1 MSAADTLLDFA
12 ARVKS
17 LPPEIRAALKKTRSE
32 FLTVGIYSLIINCL
46 MLAPSIYM
54 LQVYDR
60 VLVSQSELT
69 LLVSTLILVALL
81 VLVGLIEL
89 MRSRL
94 LVRVGIKLD
103 QSLSPVLFGAALE
116 AQRHQLQNNPIQV
129 FSDLT
134 QIRQFLTGNGIFAFF
149 DAPWF
154 FVYLGV
160 LFLLHPMLGWLG
172 LGCAV
177 VLICIAWLG
186 HRMTAQPNKSVLE
199 KSIVLNSDQLGKF
212 RNAEVIHAM
221 GMLENLRL
229 QWWQRYQNQALAQG
243 HLESMQHRLAAF
255 SKFFRYT
262 QQSLSLGMGA
272 LLVIQGE
279 LSPGA
284 MIVGN
289 MLMSRALQP
298 LDLLVSSWRM
308 MAAAQVSLTRVMN
321 LLHAHPL
328 RASGKLS
335 QTPFGQFELRGLTVK
350 VPGRTAPVLDNISL
364 NLPAGRVIC
373 IIGPSASGKSS
384 LVRALLGLWPQREG
398 TLLLDSAP
406 MDQWDAKLLG
416 QHIGYLPQDV
426 GLLEGTLAQNIARFG
441 KLDPEKV
448 AAAAKAASIH
458 HLLLSF
464 PKGYDTPVGEAGH
477 LLSAGQRQRLALA
490 RALYDKPAILVLDE
504 PNSNLDEI
512 GEQSLLESIR
522 TLKQEQKTV
531 LLISHRKSILELAD
545 LLLVMNAGRISH
557 MESAQQ
563 VMAQLQASEAGGQS
577 A

>member
-1 MSAADTLLDFA
+1 
-12 ARVKS
+12 
-17 LPPEIRAALKKTRSE
+17 
-32 FLTVGIYSLIINCL
+32 
-46 MLAPSIYM
+46 
-54 LQVYDR
+54 
-60 VLVSQSELT
+60 
-69 LLVSTLILVALL
+69 
-81 VLVGLIEL
+81 
-89 MRSRL
+89 
-94 LVRVGIKLD
+94 
-103 QSLSPVLFGAALE
+103 VLFGAALE
-116 AQRHQLQNNPIQV
+116 AQRHQLQNNPTQV

-426 GLLEGTLAQNIARFG
+426 GLLDGTLAQNIARFG

-448 AAAAKAASIH
+448 AAAAKTAGIH

-557 MESAQQ
+557 MGPAQQ

>member
-1 MSAADTLLDFA
+1 MSVNTSLLEIA
-12 ARVKS
+12 SQVKA
-17 LPPEIRAALKKTRSE
+17 LPPELRAAFRKTRSE

-46 MLAPSIYM
+46 MLTPSIYM

-60 VLVSQSELT
+60 VMVSQSELT
-69 LLVSTLILVALL
+69 LLVSTLLL
-81 VLVGLIEL
+81 VGLLALVGLIEL
-89 MRSRL
+89 LRSRL
-94 LVRVGIKLD
+94 LVRAGIKLD
-103 QSLSPVLFGAALE
+103 QSLSPVLFSASLK
-116 AQRHQLQNNPIQV
+116 AQQHKLQNNPAQI

-154 FVYLGV
+154 FIYLGV
-160 LFLLHPMLGWLG
+160 LFLLHPLLGWLG

-177 VLICIAWLG
+177 VLLCIAWAG
-186 HRMTAQPNKSVLE
+186 HRLSALPNKTVLE

-212 RNAEVIHAM
+212 RNAEVIQAM
-221 GMLENLRL
+221 GMLENLRR

-243 HLESMQHRLAAF
+243 HVESLQHRLAAF

-308 MAAAQVSLTRVMN
+308 LAAAHVSLLRVVS
-321 LLHAHPL
+321 LLNAHPPL
-328 RASGKLS
+328 APGKLS
-335 QTPFGQFELRGLTVK
+335 QTPFGQLELKGLSVK
-350 VPGRTAPVLDNISL
+350 VDGRAEPVLDNITL
-364 NLPAGRVIC
+364 TLPAGRVIC

-384 LVRALLGLWPQREG
+384 LVRAILDLWPQREG
-398 TLLLDSAP
+398 SLLLDSAP
-406 MDQWDAKLLG
+406 MEQWNAQLLG

-426 GLLEGTLAQNIARFG
+426 GLLDGTLAQNIARFG
-441 KLDPEKV
+441 KIDPEQV
-448 AAAAKAASIH
+448 VNAAKAAGIH
-458 HLLLSF
+458 NLLLSF

-490 RALYDKPAILVLDE
+490 RALYGKPAMVILDE
-504 PNSNLDEI
+504 PNANLDEV
-512 GEQSLLESIR
+512 GEQSLLEAIKG
-522 TLKQEQKTV
+522 LKEENKTV
-531 LLISHRKSILELAD
+531 LLITHRKPILELAD
-545 LLLVMNAGRISH
+545 LLLVMSAGRVVHFGPRRQVLADLQGGKAGSL
-557 MESAQQ
+557 SA
-563 VMAQLQASEAGGQS
+563 
-577 A
+577 

>member
-17 LPPEIRAALKKTRSE
+17 LPPEVRSALKKTRSE

-116 AQRHQLQNNPIQV
+116 AQRHQLQNNPTQV

-384 LVRALLGLWPQREG
+384 LVRALLGLGPQREG

-426 GLLEGTLAQNIARFG
+426 GLLDGTLAQNIARFG

-448 AAAAKAASIH
+448 AAAAKTAGIH

-557 MESAQQ
+557 MGPAQQ

>member
-1 MSAADTLLDFA
+1 MSAAANLVDFA
-12 ARVKS
+12 GKVKS
-17 LPPEIRAALKKTRSE
+17 LPPEIRLALQKTRSE
-32 FLTVGIYSLIINCL
+32 FLTVGIYSLTINCL

-60 VLVSQSELT
+60 VMVSQSELT

-89 MRSRL
+89 LRSRL
-94 LVRVGIKLD
+94 LVRAGIKLD
-103 QSLSPVLFGAALE
+103 QSLSPVLFSAALE
-116 AQRHQLQNNPIQV
+116 AQRHKSQNNPAQV

-154 FVYLGV
+154 FIYLGV

-172 LGCAV
+172 IGCAV
-177 VLICIAWLG
+177 MLICIAWVG
-186 HRMTAQPNKSVLE
+186 HRLSTPANKAVLE
-199 KSIVLNSDQLGKF
+199 RSIVLNADQLGKF

-221 GMLENLRL
+221 GMLGNLRM

-243 HLESMQHRLAAF
+243 ELESMQHRIAAF

-308 MAAAQVSLTRVMN
+308 MAAAQVSLARVIT
-321 LLHAHPL
+321 LLNSHPL
-328 RASGKLS
+328 RASGKFS
-335 QTPFGQFELRGLTVK
+335 QTPFGQFELKGLSVK
-350 VPGRTAPVLDNISL
+350 VHGRDAPVLDNINL
-364 NLPAGRVIC
+364 NLPAGRIIG

-384 LVRALLGLWPQREG
+384 LVRAILGLWPQRQG
-398 TLLLDSAP
+398 NLLLDSAP
-406 MDQWDAKLLG
+406 IEQWDAKLLG
-416 QHIGYLPQDV
+416 KHIGYLPQDV

-448 AAAAKAASIH
+448 AAAAKAAGIH

-490 RALYDKPAILVLDE
+490 RALYDKPAIVILDE
-504 PNSNLDEI
+504 PNANLDEI
-512 GEQSLLESIR
+512 GEQSLLEAIR
-522 TLKQEQKTV
+522 TLKEENKTV
-531 LLISHRKSILELAD
+531 LLISHRKPILEIAD
-545 LLLVMNAGRISH
+545 VLLVMHAGRITH
-557 MESAQQ
+557 VGPAQQ
-563 VMAQLQASEAGGQS
+563 VMAELQASKVGGLS

>member
-116 AQRHQLQNNPIQV
+116 AQRHQLQNNPTQV

-199 KSIVLNSDQLGKF
+199 KSIELNSDQLGKF

-557 MESAQQ
+557 MGSAQQ

>member
-17 LPPEIRAALKKTRSE
+17 LAPEVRAALKKTRSE

-94 LVRVGIKLD
+94 LVRAGIKLD

-116 AQRHQLQNNPIQV
+116 AQRHQLQNNPTQV

-298 LDLLVSSWRM
+298 LDLLVSSWRL

-384 LVRALLGLWPQREG
+384 LVRALLGLWPQRVG

-448 AAAAKAASIH
+448 AAAAKTAGIH

-557 MESAQQ
+557 MGPAQQ

>member
-1 MSAADTLLDFA
+1 MSVNLKLLETA
-12 ARVKS
+12 SQAKN
-17 LPPEIRAALKKTRSE
+17 LPPELRAAFRKTRSE

-60 VLVSQSELT
+60 VMVSQSELT
-69 LLVSTLILVALL
+69 LLVSTLLL
-81 VLVGLIEL
+81 VGLLALVGLIEWL
-89 MRSRL
+89 RSRL
-94 LVRVGIKLD
+94 LVRAGIKLD
-103 QSLSPVLFGAALE
+103 QSLSPVLFSASLK
-116 AQRHQLQNNPIQV
+116 AQQHKLQNNPAQI

-134 QIRQFLTGNGIFAFF
+134 QIRQFLTGNGVFAFF

-154 FVYLGV
+154 FIYLGV

-172 LGCAV
+172 LGCAA
-177 VLICIAWLG
+177 VLLCIAWAG
-186 HRMTAQPNKSVLE
+186 HRLSALPNKTVLE

-212 RNAEVIHAM
+212 RNAEVIQAM
-221 GMLENLRL
+221 GMLENLRR

-243 HLESMQHRLAAF
+243 HVESLQHRLAAF

-308 MAAAQVSLTRVMN
+308 LAAAQVSLLRVVG
-321 LLHAHPL
+321 LLNAHPPL
-328 RASGKLS
+328 APGKLS
-335 QTPFGQFELRGLTVK
+335 QTPFGQLELKGLSVK
-350 VPGRTAPVLDNISL
+350 VDGRAEPVLDNITL
-364 NLPAGRVIC
+364 TLPAGRVIC
-373 IIGPSASGKSS
+373 IVGPSASGKSS
-384 LVRALLGLWPQREG
+384 LIRAILDLWPQREG
-398 TLLLDSAP
+398 SLLLDSAP
-406 MDQWDAKLLG
+406 MEQWNAQLLG

-426 GLLEGTLAQNIARFG
+426 GLLDGTLAQNIARFG
-441 KLDPEKV
+441 KIDPEQV
-448 AAAAKAASIH
+448 VNAAKAAGIH

-490 RALYDKPAILVLDE
+490 RALYGKPAMVILDE
-504 PNSNLDEI
+504 PNANLDEV
-512 GEQSLLESIR
+512 GEQSLLEAIKGLR
-522 TLKQEQKTV
+522 EENKTV
-531 LLISHRKSILELAD
+531 LLITHRKPILELAD
-545 LLLVMNAGRISH
+545 LLLVMSAGRVVHFGPTRQVLADLQGGKVGSV
-557 MESAQQ
+557 SA
-563 VMAQLQASEAGGQS
+563 
-577 A
+577 

>member
-557 MESAQQ
+557 MGPAQQ